1 MTTGTVFYRQKT
13 TDCQSNLVFTLHRE
27 WKTRNRKMPELPEV
41 QTIVNDL
48 NAAGLVGT
56 TIIGAGV
63 FWPRMVSE
71 PPFKV
76 FCRRVKGQKI
86 SAIRRRA
93 KYIVFN
99 FTSGNAMLI
108 HLRMSGRLHL
118 ATPAA
123 ARLKHEHVVLSLDD
137 GRQLRFHDTRKFGRI
152 FLVDDPDKILRT
164 LGPEPLDAGFTAK
177 KLAIRLGARQRR
189 LKPLLLDQTFIA
201 GLGNI
206 YVDEALWEAKLHP
219 CRSASSL
226 SSSEMKLL
234 HRAITRVLR
243 RGLDN
248 LGTSLGTGK
257 TTFYSVARRRG
268 RNGDKLKVFRRQAL
282 PCPRCRAPI
291 ERIVVGQRSTHI
303 CPKCQKKS
311 A

>member
-1 MTTGTVFYRQKT
+1 
-13 TDCQSNLVFTLHRE
+13 
-27 WKTRNRKMPELPEV
+27 MPELPEV

-48 NAAGLVGT
+48 NAAALVGT

-63 FWPRMVSE
+63 FWPRMVAE
-71 PPFKV
+71 PKSKL
-76 FCRRVKGQKI
+76 FCRRVQGQKI
-86 SAIRRRA
+86 SAIRRRG
-93 KYIVFN
+93 KYIVFD
-99 FTSGNAMLI
+99 FTGGDTMLI

-152 FLVDDPDKILRT
+152 FLVDDSDKILRP
-164 LGPEPLDAGFTAK
+164 LGPEPLAADFTANV
-177 KLAIRLGARQRR
+177 LATRLDARKRM

-219 CRSASSL
+219 RRSACSL
-226 SSSEMKLL
+226 SPSEIRSL
-234 HRAITRVLR
+234 HRAIARVLR

-257 TTFYSVARRRG
+257 ANFYSVARSRG
-268 RNGDKLKVFRRQAL
+268 RNGEKLKVFRRRDL
-282 PCPRCRAPI
+282 PCPRCRTPI
-291 ERIVVGQRSTHI
+291 ERIIVGQRSTHI
-303 CPKCQKKS
+303 CARCQK
-311 A
+311 